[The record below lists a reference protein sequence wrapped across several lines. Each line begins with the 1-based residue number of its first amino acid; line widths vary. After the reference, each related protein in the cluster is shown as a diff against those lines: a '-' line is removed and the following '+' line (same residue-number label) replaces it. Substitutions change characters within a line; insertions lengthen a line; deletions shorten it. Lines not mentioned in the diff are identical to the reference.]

1 MILHGHT
8 NIQNFSLSVKE
19 YSTSECCEQGKH
31 FFHNEKRNIFLHST
45 IKKIFAAKDAKMTF
59 CYFARESTPGISFLF
74 I

>member
-1 MILHGHT
+1 MATPIYKISLWVLK
-8 NIQNFSLSVKE
+8 NIPQVNAVNK
-19 YSTSECCEQGKH
+19 GNI
-31 FFHNEKRNIFLHST
+31 FFRNEKRNIFLHST